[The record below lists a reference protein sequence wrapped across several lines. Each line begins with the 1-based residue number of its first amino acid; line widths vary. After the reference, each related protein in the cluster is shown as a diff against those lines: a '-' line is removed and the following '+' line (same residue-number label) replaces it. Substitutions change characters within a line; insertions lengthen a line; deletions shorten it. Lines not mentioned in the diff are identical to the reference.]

1 MEDTEQGDYTEL
13 WKRLISVIDKQ
24 LQANTRQKRIAQNII
39 DKYNNKLN
47 IILDEKTINEIVDL
61 FVDLEALMAEQRAI
75 YDALFGLE
83 D

>member
-1 MEDTEQGDYTEL
+1 MASEEQADYTEL

-24 LQANTRQKRIAQNII
+24 LQMNTRQKQLAQDVIDRYNRKQNIVL
-39 DKYNNKLN
+39 DKNN
-47 IILDEKTINEIVDL
+47 INEMVER
-61 FVDLEALMAEQRAI
+61 FVEVEALLAEQRAI